1 MISMSSKNA
10 KNVAGFLYCTS
21 DLEEKVFSLYRTL
34 SDKVQNPIV
43 KSLLL
48 YIAYDSLKHSLI
60 MRGIAETIS
69 KSTPKPEDCER
80 RLNQIWKKLAS
91 LSTEI
96 ANREKVADSELS
108 PLANELAGFENSLSE
123 EYFVLVQLKT
133 LEYMKKEIAQ
143 TYKIDIES
151 LKDIFELIIKD
162 EENHREILNSIEDL
176 FFTEEIIKDNTPV
189 VKYQHPEAW

>member
-1 MISMSSKNA
+1 MSSKNA
-10 KNVAGFLYCTS
+10 KNVADFLYCTS
-21 DLEEKVFSLYRTL
+21 NLEEKVFSLYRTL

-48 YIAYDSLKHSLI
+48 YIAYDSLKHSLT

-69 KSTPKPEDCER
+69 KSKPKPEDYIGK
-80 RLNQIWKKLAS
+80 LNQAWKKLAS

-133 LEYMKKEIAQ
+133 LEYMTKDIAQ
-143 TYKIDIES
+143 MYKVDLEG

-176 FFTEEIIKDNTPV
+176 FFTGEIMKNNTPV

>member
-1 MISMSSKNA
+1 MIPMSSKNA
-10 KNVAGFLYCTS
+10 KDVARFLYCS
-21 DLEEKVFSLYRTL
+21 GNLEEKVFSLYRTL

-48 YIAYDSLKHSLI
+48 YIAYDSLKHSFI

-69 KSTPKPEDCER
+69 KSKPKPEDCVR
-80 RLNQIWKKLAS
+80 KMNQIWMKITS

-96 ANREKVADSELS
+96 ANLEKVGDSELS
-108 PLANELAGFENSLSE
+108 PLAKELAGFENSLSE

-133 LEYMKKEIAQ
+133 LDYMTKEIAEM
-143 TYKIDIES
+143 YKVDLES
-151 LKDIFELIIKD
+151 LKNIFELIIKD
-162 EENHREILNSIEDL
+162 EENHREILDSIQEL
-176 FFTEEIIKDNTPV
+176 YVTEEIMKDNTPV

>member
-1 MISMSSKNA
+1 
-10 KNVAGFLYCTS
+10 
-21 DLEEKVFSLYRTL
+21 
-34 SDKVQNPIV
+34 
-43 KSLLL
+43 
-48 YIAYDSLKHSLI
+48 

-80 RLNQIWKKLAS
+80 RLNQIWKKLAA
-91 LSTEI
+91 LSTGI

-133 LEYMKKEIAQ
+133 LEYMTKEIAQ
-143 TYKIDIES
+143 TYKVDIEG